1 LPMSDDPVRTILHT
15 DRGTLEF
22 QEYLVRHRARP
33 HVKRL
38 EYRGIESATP
48 APGVLTALRTAGVVI
63 IAPSSPLASIG
74 PILALPGV
82 IPTLRDREGP
92 TIAITPV
99 VSAQAP
105 ASPAE
110 TTRARVRAALMNSH
124 GLDHRAADVAKLYAS
139 FAQGFVLDE
148 RDGVEAPEIERL
160 GMNVLLADTLAKRG
174 DRAGVARSVVEFA
187 SKLGASWRV
196 TRR

>member
-1 LPMSDDPVRTILHT
+1 
-15 DRGTLEF
+15 
-22 QEYLVRHRARP
+22 
-33 HVKRL
+33 L
-38 EYRGIESATP
+38 EYRGVESATP

-92 TIAITPV
+92 TIAVTPV

-105 ASPAE
+105 AASPE
-110 TTRARVRAALMNSH
+110 TIRACVRAALMNSH

-148 RDGVEAPEIERL
+148 RDGLEAPEIERL
-160 GMNVLLADTLAKRG
+160 GMQVLLADTLAKPS
-174 DRAGVARSVVEFA
+174 DRAGVAGSVVQFA
-187 SKLGASWRV
+187 AELGASWQA
-196 TRR
+196 T